1 MFPVRVSERCPTVE
15 SIPMVPIVVML
26 VLFVALIPWMESHL
40 SNREDHSGPH
50 SISWTFRSI
59 AGKICGVLILAGVG
73 SYTGI
78 CLGQDSVA
86 LALIITGLLLLVVV
100 ICVNGDPE
108 DYISLTERHLTE
120 AHKFCAFVV
129 FAFLVVVACLITY
142 YFSQLGPRFSDLTS
156 DEQTRVVFAYV
167 AMAMI
172 ALSFVVMA
180 VTIMTSEDH
189 WDNVTSVF
197 EWMLGGFAMV
207 IIGVVPG
214 QIVVS

>member
-26 VLFVALIPWMESHL
+26 VLFVALIPWVESHL
-40 SNREDHSGPH
+40 SEREDHSGPH

-59 AGKICGVLILAGVG
+59 AGKIGGALIVVGVLI
-73 SYTGI
+73 YTGL
-78 CLGQDSVA
+78 CLGQDPVA
-86 LALIITGLLLLVVV
+86 LALILTGLILLVVV
-100 ICVNGDPE
+100 ICVNGQPESYDPLE
-108 DYISLTERHLTE
+108 DKLTK
-120 AHKFCAFVV
+120 AHKFWAFVI

-156 DEQTRVVFAYV
+156 DQQTRVVFAYV
-167 AMAMI
+167 AMAMV

-189 WDNVTSVF
+189 WDDVTSVF

>member
-26 VLFVALIPWMESHL
+26 VLFVALIPWVESHL
-40 SNREDHSGPH
+40 SEREDHSGPH

-59 AGKICGVLILAGVG
+59 AGKIGGALILAGVG
-73 SYTGI
+73 VYTGI
-78 CLGQDSVA
+78 CLGQDEVA
-86 LALIITGLLLLVVV
+86 LTLIIVGLVLLVAV
-100 ICVNGDPE
+100 ICVNGDPG
-108 DYISLTERHLTE
+108 DYTALQRDLTQ
-120 AHKFCAFVV
+120 AHKFMAFVV

-180 VTIMTSEDH
+180 VTIMASEDH
-189 WDNVTSVF
+189 WDDVTSVF